1 MEKIVLRYRK
11 KGYTQTQL
19 EAAAL
24 AFAQAKGLS
33 DSNMIV
39 YNDYEEI
46 AVFGTDKDGNKVEQS
61 LPFAKLEKWVKEE
74 GSFFRNIGRER
85 PRRWCGCFTIRSMG
99 SVWGIIPRSRSMS
112 GPTAPPI
119 RSGGSSPFWGGKFW
133 LPGWT
138 VKSWDLPIGRETIW
152 TGCTSIRIISEK
164 ELPAPCAMGWNR
176 VPKGRA

>member
-46 AVFGTDKDGNKVEQS
+46 AVFGTDKEGKKVEMS
-61 LPFAKLEKWVKEE
+61 LPFTQLEKWVK
-74 GSFFRNIGRER
+74 
-85 PRRWCGCFTIRSMG
+85 
-99 SVWGIIPRSRSMS
+99 
-112 GPTAPPI
+112 
-119 RSGGSSPFWGGKFW
+119 
-133 LPGWT
+133 
-138 VKSWDLPIGRETIW
+138 
-152 TGCTSIRIISEK
+152 
-164 ELPAPCAMGWNR
+164 
-176 VPKGRA
+176 